1 VSLTP
6 TAPAS
11 RRPRARLA
19 VVCLTFC
26 VAFLFQGTRGLF
38 ETTEGRYAEV
48 GREMVAGGDWMV
60 PHLDGHPHWTKPPL
74 TYWSIAAG
82 LVTVG
87 RNTWGARLY
96 DAFALLVTTLV
107 VGALGAAL
115 WDELTG
121 VVAALMFVTIP
132 FVVLGANVVS
142 PDMLL
147 TCFETLAVLCFWRS
161 TRAAQSGESR
171 ASVRWMAG
179 MWASFGLA
187 FLTKGPPG
195 LLALLAIVVYAVVSR
210 RRGFPTPRLFNL
222 AGLVLFVVIGV
233 AWYIISVVRDPSLLG
248 YFLGEEVWGR
258 VATGMHHRNAR
269 WYMAIVV
276 FGLPLLVGLGAWLV
290 TGILDARSAA
300 RPRGWRAM
308 WRDGGSKP
316 EVLFLMLWLV
326 APLLIFSLSKSRL
339 PLYVLPLVPAQAL
352 LLARLSVRVR
362 GDANALRR
370 AWRIAIVS
378 AVLLIALKVVAAR
391 VPSAQNMAPLAKE
404 IRATNAGRVTV
415 VDNGRLY
422 GLQFYLDGALRRT
435 TSAELADELVTA
447 ASRLDAGTTGCEVL
461 LTGRAAPPLLARR
474 CGNGSIQC
482 SVTGSPDHE
491 LWVLRAKAR

>member
-1 VSLTP
+1 
-6 TAPAS
+6 
-11 RRPRARLA
+11 
-19 VVCLTFC
+19 
-26 VAFLFQGTRGLF
+26 
-38 ETTEGRYAEV
+38 
-48 GREMVAGGDWMV
+48 
-60 PHLDGHPHWTKPPL
+60 
-74 TYWSIAAG
+74 
-82 LVTVG
+82 
-87 RNTWGARLY
+87 
-96 DAFALLVTTLV
+96 
-107 VGALGAAL
+107 
-115 WDELTG
+115 
-121 VVAALMFVTIP
+121 
-132 FVVLGANVVS
+132 
-142 PDMLL
+142 
-147 TCFETLAVLCFWRS
+147 
-161 TRAAQSGESR
+161 
-171 ASVRWMAG
+171 
-179 MWASFGLA
+179 
-187 FLTKGPPG
+187 
-195 LLALLAIVVYAVVSR
+195 
-210 RRGFPTPRLFNL
+210 
-222 AGLVLFVVIGV
+222 
-233 AWYIISVVRDPSLLG
+233 
-248 YFLGEEVWGR
+248 
-258 VATGMHHRNAR
+258 MHHRNAR

-308 WRDGGSKP
+308 WRDAGSKP
-316 EVLFLMLWLV
+316 EVLFLMLWIV

-391 VPSAQNMAPLAKE
+391 VPSAQNMLPLAKE